1 MNDDHLRP
9 LPDADNWRNQANCHP
24 NNRPD
29 STTPAEWTDR
39 WFTTIW
45 QDWAATMCNT
55 CPVTDDCGHE
65 GRQRNRHVGRGRQ
78 RSLRLPTQTVQMV
91 PSAVRAALVKRGV
104 LLRRMPPQTEEPRL
118 GTGSRRGTKERGMTG
133 HLHHDNTKGRTH

>member
-65 GRQRNRHVGRGRQ
+65 GRNEIGMWAGVAKEASGYQPKPCKWCRQ
-78 RSLRLPTQTVQMV
+78 PFVPLWSSEAYCCDECHRKQKNQDSARARAVARRSV
-91 PSAVRAALVKRGV
+91 A
-104 LLRRMPPQTEEPRL
+104 
-118 GTGSRRGTKERGMTG
+118 
-133 HLHHDNTKGRTH
+133 